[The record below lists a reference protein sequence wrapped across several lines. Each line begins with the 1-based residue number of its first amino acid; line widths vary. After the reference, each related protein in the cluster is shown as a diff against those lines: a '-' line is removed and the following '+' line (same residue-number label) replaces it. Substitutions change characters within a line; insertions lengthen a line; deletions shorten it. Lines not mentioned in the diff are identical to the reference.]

1 MNKTFLLGRLTAKP
15 EIRTTPS
22 GQTVCT
28 FNVATNETYTQNG
41 EKKQITDFHNVVAW
55 GKAGEVIEKY
65 LDKGDQILL
74 SGRNTTR
81 SWEKQDGGGKAYKHE
96 IILKD
101 FEFVGGN
108 KKKESG
114 ESAPAESS
122 EYDDIKIEDIPF

>member
-1 MNKTFLLGRLTAKP
+1 MNKIFLLGRLTAKP
-15 EIRTTPS
+15 ELRTTPN

-28 FNVATNETYTQNG
+28 FNVATNETYVSNG

-55 GKAGEVIEKY
+55 GKAGEVIEQY

-81 SWEKQDGGGKAYKHE
+81 TWEKQDGGKGYKHE

-108 KKKESG
+108 KRKESS
-114 ESAPAESS
+114 EPVAESS